1 MENDHKELEVTCP
14 FCKAVGKITI
24 PVEIYSQKKW
34 GTVKIQVPPGA
45 ICKEHQFIV
54 LVDTKGIIRGAEKVE
69 LTTRGNEVPKELPQE
84 IFTLKTIIETLGLE
98 CTRYMVH
105 ALIFNYPTYIVR
117 NDSITSTNQMNMIL
131 GAIILDNFQLA
142 LPLVEIIEEDVAEKI
157 ILYQKNSLLID
168 SQMKILQVP
177 WKEKLKYEEAIV
189 KKALDIFNEDEQ
201 LVILQQEIMRL
212 VRDAELAR
220 GILDYYDEISRDD
233 FSTELTKKMRI
244 SKMDKGYLNMI
255 KLFVEK
261 RFSKELVDKIKKK
274 IKDKK

>member
-69 LTTRGNEVPKELPQE
+69 LTTGGNEVPKELPQE
-84 IFTLKTIIETLGLE
+84 KFTLKTIIETLGLE

-105 ALIFNYPTYIVR
+105 ALIFNYPTYIVK
-117 NDSITSTNQMNMIL
+117 NDSIASTSQMKMIL
-131 GAIILDNFQLA
+131 DAIILDTFQLA
-142 LPLVEIIEEDVAEKI
+142 LPLVEIIEEDVAQKI

-220 GILDYYDEISRDD
+220 GILDYYDEISRDE

-244 SKMDKGYLNMI
+244 SKMDKDYMNI
-255 KLFVEK
+255 VKLFIAK
-261 RFSKELVDKIKKK
+261 RYPEELIDKIKKK
-274 IKDKK
+274 IKTKK